1 MGEWTMKQIIIAL
14 AALSL
19 AIPAAAQTSEPV
31 SAPNLELAQKAAKAA
46 FKACKG
52 TPIAVAVLDS
62 NAQTRLLLL
71 GDGVNA
77 RMGGFAIRKAATALR
92 YHKPS
97 AETRDEAKT
106 NPALAA
112 EIKADPALIPFGGG
126 LLFSKGAVAVAG
138 APKQEM
144 DIRCAEAAKAV
155 LEK

>member
-1 MGEWTMKQIIIAL
+1 MKQIIIAL
-14 AALSL
+14 TALSL
-19 AIPAAAQTSEPV
+19 AVPAAAQVPSPV
-31 SAPNLELAQKAAKAA
+31 PAPSLEFAQKAAKAA

-62 NAQTRLLLL
+62 AAQPRLMLL
-71 GDGVNA
+71 GDGVNS
-77 RMGGFAIRKAATALR
+77 RMGGYAVRKAATALR

-106 NPALAA
+106 NPTLAA

-126 LLFSKGAVAVAG
+126 LLYAKGAVAVAG
-138 APKQEM
+138 APKQET
-144 DIRCAEAAKAV
+144 DILCAEAAKAV